1 MKVFVRFIIV
11 IIVWGIVNGISQK
24 IFGKDNVFM
33 YIIIGVPFTL
43 FAFVYAI
50 SGADEDKK

>member
-1 MKVFVRFIIV
+1 MKVLVRFIIV